1 MGRAWGMGPR
11 GHDSTEMKPGSCEC
25 VTAKWIVV
33 CGEQPYVNMQA
44 AATSLPQ
51 AVAQGVRP
59 TLADPSEEWQDK
71 TTLPM
76 VRLIEGCWHAE
87 YAQRPTFGSGSA
99 PMSPFSRPKSS
110 QVKSSPVGIAPEKG

>member
-1 MGRAWGMGPR
+1 MRLRHQCVGRAWGMGPR
-11 GHDSTEMKPGSCEC
+11 GHDSTEMKPGSCER

-59 TLADPSEEWQDK
+59 TGWPIRTRSGR
-71 TTLPM
+71 T
-76 VRLIEGCWHAE
+76 
-87 YAQRPTFGSGSA
+87 RP
-99 PMSPFSRPKSS
+99 PR
-110 QVKSSPVGIAPEKG
+110 QW